1 LLAIEKEH
9 GKYASFSKMKLLPPI
24 DSCEKEAVFGQLPPP
39 FKQSLLVAMSDFRTS
54 GLEPSVV
61 DSH

>member
-9 GKYASFSKMKLLPPI
+9 GKYASFSKMKLVQPI
-24 DSCEKEAVFGQLPPP
+24 DSCEKEPVFGQLSP
-39 FKQSLLVAMSDFRTS
+39 FKQSLLVAMSGFRTN